1 MGMFGPGKEGWLA
14 EAEMLSWAF
23 RHLKAEERDYL
34 TKRLKHVLGKRTL
47 KGSWF
52 EKDKSLVEML
62 VAGPAHRAG
71 LGSLPLMTA
80 ANTEKMHALDYPGLS
95 EDKTPEAFFRR
106 VEAAATH
113 EKSKEAMRAFHEE
126 IDGTPYD
133 RRAFAMLI
141 IYICGFGLSWYA
153 KAFLERYCR
162 EFGANSQTTLSI
174 SFDPSLY
181 EGKDG
186 DPEGEEASAG
196 EKSEKPSQ
204 EQAPAEAVPAG
215 ASETEG
221 AREAPAQTGDEVP
234 GVEAAKVAES
244 AAEPAPVV
252 PAPVV
257 PVPAEGAKAST
268 VFPRDFS
275 VTVPPLPRGVTRYLG
290 YIRTSG
296 GNFFNFYVLAE
307 WYKDRF
313 GALESEAKQLFP
325 SYGAFNLKSAG
336 RNQIKEGAFYVIDL
350 YPSDLMQNFDENGRV
365 RSDFC
370 KFVDFSRIT
379 SSKRF
384 FSASDFGIHLVVKPA
399 EDLDRIDFTS
409 TMIPVS
415 VTDSEDLEGEMKV
428 ANEFV
433 LLEHKDCFYGP
444 LRLKRDNRGKNY
456 VTFSGT
462 VNKGLVSAFR
472 IKADKVE
479 EVREYVRW
487 EGAGQPV
494 HVGVRCAKTAFM
506 DAVSVDVWS
515 DADLLRR
522 LLEKSA
528 VRAVYIRDRLQ
539 SPEAF
544 EDVEPDVTAG
554 RLARARNVMRRL
566 QYKEE
571 VKEHVANFVLDEI
584 RAGNDAMIDA
594 VISRVAVGDKLIDKI
609 SAKTLVGV
617 RVERLK
623 AEEKTLSENIRVQ
636 EGKRDE
642 LTRKYASLEISKKE
656 LDAELRRKALA
667 SCLLDAKKDV
677 IEQLLKLDGML
688 EKRRENYRRLENLHT
703 KLLEESKRI
712 CERTHGADGEL
723 MPESLVR
730 ALDAWTEDD
739 DRSRRER
746 LAQAVCGVRPA
757 KLRGRELADALVR
770 SVQEVRRYDENTVLN
785 LYICWA
791 QNFLTVL
798 SGEPGSGKTSICH
811 ILARTLG
818 LDAFDNLLSSDER
831 AGLSAG
837 RFVHVPVEYGWTS
850 KRDFVGYWNPI
861 TNRFESSDPAR
872 WDLLRTL
879 DAEERSASGSVYPAM
894 MLLDEANLSPMEY
907 YWSDWMR
914 LCDEQTSSG
923 IVTLWDKA
931 PTKVPETLR
940 FMATINNDSTTET
953 LSPRLID
960 RAAVVTLPVVDCIE
974 NTSPA
979 KVVGPVSWKELQAY
993 FGVKAVSKNARELS
1007 DLHDRLMPMLEG
1019 FGIRLSPRSIRQMN
1033 GYVGAASSIF
1043 ADGDKPAWLDA
1054 ADFAV
1059 MQKCLPRITGT
1070 GAAYRE
1076 KLVEFRSGLE
1086 SLGLSRSVEV
1096 VDRILRQGDEAMDCY
1111 RFF

>member
-433 LLEHKDCFYGP
+433 LLEYKDCFYGP

-472 IKADKVE
+472 IKA
-479 EVREYVRW
+479 
-487 EGAGQPV
+487 
-494 HVGVRCAKTAFM
+494 
-506 DAVSVDVWS
+506 
-515 DADLLRR
+515 
-522 LLEKSA
+522 
-528 VRAVYIRDRLQ
+528 
-539 SPEAF
+539 
-544 EDVEPDVTAG
+544 
-554 RLARARNVMRRL
+554 
-566 QYKEE
+566 
-571 VKEHVANFVLDEI
+571 
-584 RAGNDAMIDA
+584 
-594 VISRVAVGDKLIDKI
+594 DKI

-872 WDLLRTL
+872 WDLLCTL

-993 FGVKAVSKNARELS
+993 FGAKAVSKNARELS

>member
-415 VTDSEDLEGEMKV
+415 VTDS
-428 ANEFV
+428 
-433 LLEHKDCFYGP
+433 
-444 LRLKRDNRGKNY
+444 
-456 VTFSGT
+456 
-462 VNKGLVSAFR
+462 
-472 IKADKVE
+472 
-479 EVREYVRW
+479 
-487 EGAGQPV
+487 
-494 HVGVRCAKTAFM
+494 
-506 DAVSVDVWS
+506 
-515 DADLLRR
+515 
-522 LLEKSA
+522 
-528 VRAVYIRDRLQ
+528 
-539 SPEAF
+539 F

-993 FGVKAVSKNARELS
+993 FGAKAVSKNARELS

>member
-62 VAGPAHRAG
+62 VAGPTHRAG

-204 EQAPAEAVPAG
+204 EQAPAEAAPAG

-244 AAEPAPVV
+244 AAEPASVV

-275 VTVPPLPRGVTRYLG
+275 VTVPPLSRGVTRYLG

-350 YPSDLMQNFDENGRV
+350 KPSELMPNFDENGRV

-415 VTDSEDLEGEMKV
+415 VTDSEDLEDEMKV

-487 EGAGQPV
+487 EGAGQSV

-506 DAVSVDVWS
+506 EAVSVDVWS

-528 VRAVYIRDRLQ
+528 VRAAYIRDRLQ

-609 SAKTLVGV
+609 SAKTLVG
-617 RVERLK
+617 
-623 AEEKTLSENIRVQ
+623 
-636 EGKRDE
+636 
-642 LTRKYASLEISKKE
+642 
-656 LDAELRRKALA
+656 
-667 SCLLDAKKDV
+667 
-677 IEQLLKLDGML
+677 
-688 EKRRENYRRLENLHT
+688 
-703 KLLEESKRI
+703 
-712 CERTHGADGEL
+712 
-723 MPESLVR
+723 VR

-872 WDLLRTL
+872 WDLLCTL

-993 FGVKAVSKNARELS
+993 FGAKAVSKNARELS

>member
-1 MGMFGPGKEGWLA
+1 
-14 EAEMLSWAF
+14 
-23 RHLKAEERDYL
+23 
-34 TKRLKHVLGKRTL
+34 
-47 KGSWF
+47 
-52 EKDKSLVEML
+52 
-62 VAGPAHRAG
+62 
-71 LGSLPLMTA
+71 
-80 ANTEKMHALDYPGLS
+80 
-95 EDKTPEAFFRR
+95 
-106 VEAAATH
+106 
-113 EKSKEAMRAFHEE
+113 MRAFHEE

-221 AREAPAQTGDEVP
+221 AREAPAQTGDEVL

-350 YPSDLMQNFDENGRV
+350 YPSDLMPNFDENGRV

-415 VTDSEDLEGEMKV
+415 VTDSEDLEDEMKV

-487 EGAGQPV
+487 EGAGQSV

-506 DAVSVDVWS
+506 EAVSVDVWS

-528 VRAVYIRDRLQ
+528 VRAAYIRDLEKSAVRAAYIRDRLQ

-642 LTRKYASLEISKKE
+642 LTRKYASLEISKKG

-730 ALDAWTEDD
+730 RSTPGLRTMTGAVAKGSRRPSAASGPRSSGDASWPMRSSGPCRRFDATMRTRCSTSTSVGRRTSSRCSRASPARARPRSVTFWRERWVWTPSTTCCRPTNVRVFPPDASCTCRSSTAGRRSATSWATGI
-739 DRSRRER
+739 RSRTDSSLRIPPDGTCSAR
-746 LAQAVCGVRPA
+746 LMRRRGA
-757 KLRGRELADALVR
+757 LRGR
-770 SVQEVRRYDENTVLN
+770 
-785 LYICWA
+785 
-791 QNFLTVL
+791 
-798 SGEPGSGKTSICH
+798 SI
-811 ILARTLG
+811 
-818 LDAFDNLLSSDER
+818 
-831 AGLSAG
+831 
-837 RFVHVPVEYGWTS
+837 
-850 KRDFVGYWNPI
+850 
-861 TNRFESSDPAR
+861 
-872 WDLLRTL
+872 
-879 DAEERSASGSVYPAM
+879 
-894 MLLDEANLSPMEY
+894 
-907 YWSDWMR
+907 
-914 LCDEQTSSG
+914 
-923 IVTLWDKA
+923 
-931 PTKVPETLR
+931 
-940 FMATINNDSTTET
+940 
-953 LSPRLID
+953 PR
-960 RAAVVTLPVVDCIE
+960 
-974 NTSPA
+974 
-979 KVVGPVSWKELQAY
+979 
-993 FGVKAVSKNARELS
+993 
-1007 DLHDRLMPMLEG
+1007 
-1019 FGIRLSPRSIRQMN
+1019 
-1033 GYVGAASSIF
+1033 
-1043 ADGDKPAWLDA
+1043 
-1054 ADFAV
+1054 
-1059 MQKCLPRITGT
+1059 
-1070 GAAYRE
+1070 
-1076 KLVEFRSGLE
+1076 
-1086 SLGLSRSVEV
+1086 
-1096 VDRILRQGDEAMDCY
+1096 
-1111 RFF
+1111 

>member
-1 MGMFGPGKEGWLA
+1 M
-14 EAEMLSWAF
+14 
-23 RHLKAEERDYL
+23 
-34 TKRLKHVLGKRTL
+34 
-47 KGSWF
+47 
-52 EKDKSLVEML
+52 
-62 VAGPAHRAG
+62 
-71 LGSLPLMTA
+71 
-80 ANTEKMHALDYPGLS
+80 
-95 EDKTPEAFFRR
+95 
-106 VEAAATH
+106 EAAATH

-221 AREAPAQTGDEVP
+221 AREAPAQTGDEVL

-350 YPSDLMQNFDENGRV
+350 YPSDLMPNFDENGRV

-384 FSASDFGIHLVVKPA
+384 FSASDFGIHLGVKPA

-415 VTDSEDLEGEMKV
+415 VTDSEDLEDEMKV

-487 EGAGQPV
+487 EGAGQSV

-506 DAVSVDVWS
+506 EAVSVDVWS

-528 VRAVYIRDRLQ
+528 VRAAYIRDLEKSAVRAAYIRDRLQ

-642 LTRKYASLEISKKE
+642 LTRKYASLEISKKG

-730 ALDAWTEDD
+730 RSTPGLRTMTGAVAKGSRRPSAASGPRSSGDASWPMRSSGPCRRFDATMRTRCSTSTSVGRRTSSRCSRASPARARPRSVTFWRERWVWTPSTTCCRPTNVRVFPPDASCTCRSSTAGRRSATSWATGI
-739 DRSRRER
+739 RSRTDSSLRIPPDGTCSAR
-746 LAQAVCGVRPA
+746 LMRRRGA
-757 KLRGRELADALVR
+757 LRGR
-770 SVQEVRRYDENTVLN
+770 
-785 LYICWA
+785 
-791 QNFLTVL
+791 
-798 SGEPGSGKTSICH
+798 SI
-811 ILARTLG
+811 
-818 LDAFDNLLSSDER
+818 
-831 AGLSAG
+831 
-837 RFVHVPVEYGWTS
+837 
-850 KRDFVGYWNPI
+850 
-861 TNRFESSDPAR
+861 
-872 WDLLRTL
+872 
-879 DAEERSASGSVYPAM
+879 
-894 MLLDEANLSPMEY
+894 
-907 YWSDWMR
+907 
-914 LCDEQTSSG
+914 
-923 IVTLWDKA
+923 
-931 PTKVPETLR
+931 
-940 FMATINNDSTTET
+940 
-953 LSPRLID
+953 PR
-960 RAAVVTLPVVDCIE
+960 
-974 NTSPA
+974 
-979 KVVGPVSWKELQAY
+979 
-993 FGVKAVSKNARELS
+993 
-1007 DLHDRLMPMLEG
+1007 
-1019 FGIRLSPRSIRQMN
+1019 
-1033 GYVGAASSIF
+1033 
-1043 ADGDKPAWLDA
+1043 
-1054 ADFAV
+1054 
-1059 MQKCLPRITGT
+1059 
-1070 GAAYRE
+1070 
-1076 KLVEFRSGLE
+1076 
-1086 SLGLSRSVEV
+1086 
-1096 VDRILRQGDEAMDCY
+1096 
-1111 RFF
+1111 

>member
-52 EKDKSLVEML
+52 EKDKSLLEML

-399 EDLDRIDFTS
+399 EDLDRIDFTL

-433 LLEHKDCFYGP
+433 LLEYKDCFYGP

-528 VRAVYIRDRLQ
+528 VRAAYIRDRLQ

-609 SAKTLVGV
+609 SAKTLVG
-617 RVERLK
+617 
-623 AEEKTLSENIRVQ
+623 
-636 EGKRDE
+636 
-642 LTRKYASLEISKKE
+642 
-656 LDAELRRKALA
+656 
-667 SCLLDAKKDV
+667 
-677 IEQLLKLDGML
+677 
-688 EKRRENYRRLENLHT
+688 
-703 KLLEESKRI
+703 
-712 CERTHGADGEL
+712 
-723 MPESLVR
+723 VR

-993 FGVKAVSKNARELS
+993 FGAKAVSKNARELS

-1019 FGIRLSPRSIRQMN
+1019 LGIRLSPRSIRQMN

>member
-204 EQAPAEAVPAG
+204 EQAPAKAVPAG

-433 LLEHKDCFYGP
+433 LLEYKDCFYGP

-528 VRAVYIRDRLQ
+528 VRAAYIRDRLQ

-656 LDAELRRKALA
+656 L
-667 SCLLDAKKDV
+667 
-677 IEQLLKLDGML
+677 
-688 EKRRENYRRLENLHT
+688 
-703 KLLEESKRI
+703 
-712 CERTHGADGEL
+712 DGEL

-993 FGVKAVSKNARELS
+993 FGAKAVSKNARELS

-1043 ADGDKPAWLDA
+1043 ADGDKLAWLDA

>member
-80 ANTEKMHALDYPGLS
+80 ANTEKMHALDYPGLP

-106 VEAAATH
+106 VEAATTH

-162 EFGANSQTTLSI
+162 EFGVNSQTTLSI

-204 EQAPAEAVPAG
+204 EQAPAKAVPAG

-433 LLEHKDCFYGP
+433 LLEYKDCFYGP

-462 VNKGLVSAFR
+462 VNKGLVSAFTSGGR
-472 IKADKVE
+472 APASPCTWACAARRQPSWRRFRSTSGVT
-479 EVREYVRW
+479 RTCS
-487 EGAGQPV
+487 GA
-494 HVGVRCAKTAFM
+494 F
-506 DAVSVDVWS
+506 
-515 DADLLRR
+515 LR
-522 LLEKSA
+522 
-528 VRAVYIRDRLQ
+528 
-539 SPEAF
+539 
-544 EDVEPDVTAG
+544 
-554 RLARARNVMRRL
+554 
-566 QYKEE
+566 
-571 VKEHVANFVLDEI
+571 
-584 RAGNDAMIDA
+584 
-594 VISRVAVGDKLIDKI
+594 
-609 SAKTLVGV
+609 
-617 RVERLK
+617 
-623 AEEKTLSENIRVQ
+623 
-636 EGKRDE
+636 
-642 LTRKYASLEISKKE
+642 SLP
-656 LDAELRRKALA
+656 
-667 SCLLDAKKDV
+667 CV
-677 IEQLLKLDGML
+677 PP
-688 EKRRENYRRLENLHT
+688 T
-703 KLLEESKRI
+703 
-712 CERTHGADGEL
+712 
-723 MPESLVR
+723 
-730 ALDAWTEDD
+730 
-739 DRSRRER
+739 
-746 LAQAVCGVRPA
+746 
-757 KLRGRELADALVR
+757 
-770 SVQEVRRYDENTVLN
+770 
-785 LYICWA
+785 
-791 QNFLTVL
+791 
-798 SGEPGSGKTSICH
+798 SGTGSS
-811 ILARTLG
+811 
-818 LDAFDNLLSSDER
+818 
-831 AGLSAG
+831 
-837 RFVHVPVEYGWTS
+837 
-850 KRDFVGYWNPI
+850 
-861 TNRFESSDPAR
+861 
-872 WDLLRTL
+872 
-879 DAEERSASGSVYPAM
+879 
-894 MLLDEANLSPMEY
+894 
-907 YWSDWMR
+907 
-914 LCDEQTSSG
+914 
-923 IVTLWDKA
+923 
-931 PTKVPETLR
+931 
-940 FMATINNDSTTET
+940 
-953 LSPRLID
+953 
-960 RAAVVTLPVVDCIE
+960 
-974 NTSPA
+974 
-979 KVVGPVSWKELQAY
+979 
-993 FGVKAVSKNARELS
+993 
-1007 DLHDRLMPMLEG
+1007 
-1019 FGIRLSPRSIRQMN
+1019 
-1033 GYVGAASSIF
+1033 
-1043 ADGDKPAWLDA
+1043 
-1054 ADFAV
+1054 
-1059 MQKCLPRITGT
+1059 LPRP
-1070 GAAYRE
+1070 
-1076 KLVEFRSGLE
+1076 
-1086 SLGLSRSVEV
+1086 SRTWS
-1096 VDRILRQGDEAMDCY
+1096 RT
-1111 RFF
+1111 

>member
-1 MGMFGPGKEGWLA
+1 MSSLRSYSP
-14 EAEMLSWAF
+14 
-23 RHLKAEERDYL
+23 LK
-34 TKRLKHVLGKRTL
+34 LGL
-47 KGSWF
+47 
-52 EKDKSLVEML
+52 
-62 VAGPAHRAG
+62 
-71 LGSLPLMTA
+71 
-80 ANTEKMHALDYPGLS
+80 
-95 EDKTPEAFFRR
+95 
-106 VEAAATH
+106 
-113 EKSKEAMRAFHEE
+113 
-126 IDGTPYD
+126 YD
-133 RRAFAMLI
+133 
-141 IYICGFGLSWYA
+141 
-153 KAFLERYCR
+153 
-162 EFGANSQTTLSI
+162 T
-174 SFDPSLY
+174 
-181 EGKDG
+181 
-186 DPEGEEASAG
+186 
-196 EKSEKPSQ
+196 
-204 EQAPAEAVPAG
+204 
-215 ASETEG
+215 
-221 AREAPAQTGDEVP
+221 
-234 GVEAAKVAES
+234 
-244 AAEPAPVV
+244 
-252 PAPVV
+252 
-257 PVPAEGAKAST
+257 
-268 VFPRDFS
+268 
-275 VTVPPLPRGVTRYLG
+275 
-290 YIRTSG
+290 TSG
-296 GNFFNFYVLAE
+296 GLTLLVIVLQ
-307 WYKDRF
+307 F
-313 GALESEAKQLFP
+313 L
-325 SYGAFNLKSAG
+325 
-336 RNQIKEGAFYVIDL
+336 
-350 YPSDLMQNFDENGRV
+350 
-365 RSDFC
+365 
-370 KFVDFSRIT
+370 
-379 SSKRF
+379 
-384 FSASDFGIHLVVKPA
+384 
-399 EDLDRIDFTS
+399 
-409 TMIPVS
+409 
-415 VTDSEDLEGEMKV
+415 
-428 ANEFV
+428 
-433 LLEHKDCFYGP
+433 
-444 LRLKRDNRGKNY
+444 
-456 VTFSGT
+456 
-462 VNKGLVSAFR
+462 
-472 IKADKVE
+472 
-479 EVREYVRW
+479 
-487 EGAGQPV
+487 
-494 HVGVRCAKTAFM
+494 
-506 DAVSVDVWS
+506 
-515 DADLLRR
+515 
-522 LLEKSA
+522 
-528 VRAVYIRDRLQ
+528 
-539 SPEAF
+539 
-544 EDVEPDVTAG
+544 
-554 RLARARNVMRRL
+554 
-566 QYKEE
+566 
-571 VKEHVANFVLDEI
+571 
-584 RAGNDAMIDA
+584 
-594 VISRVAVGDKLIDKI
+594 
-609 SAKTLVGV
+609 
-617 RVERLK
+617 
-623 AEEKTLSENIRVQ
+623 
-636 EGKRDE
+636 
-642 LTRKYASLEISKKE
+642 SKKE

-993 FGVKAVSKNARELS
+993 FGAKAVSKNARELS

-1019 FGIRLSPRSIRQMN
+1019 LGIRLSPRSIRQMN

>member
-1 MGMFGPGKEGWLA
+1 M
-14 EAEMLSWAF
+14 
-23 RHLKAEERDYL
+23 
-34 TKRLKHVLGKRTL
+34 
-47 KGSWF
+47 
-52 EKDKSLVEML
+52 
-62 VAGPAHRAG
+62 
-71 LGSLPLMTA
+71 
-80 ANTEKMHALDYPGLS
+80 
-95 EDKTPEAFFRR
+95 
-106 VEAAATH
+106 
-113 EKSKEAMRAFHEE
+113 
-126 IDGTPYD
+126 
-133 RRAFAMLI
+133 
-141 IYICGFGLSWYA
+141 
-153 KAFLERYCR
+153 
-162 EFGANSQTTLSI
+162 
-174 SFDPSLY
+174 
-181 EGKDG
+181 
-186 DPEGEEASAG
+186 
-196 EKSEKPSQ
+196 
-204 EQAPAEAVPAG
+204 
-215 ASETEG
+215 
-221 AREAPAQTGDEVP
+221 
-234 GVEAAKVAES
+234 
-244 AAEPAPVV
+244 
-252 PAPVV
+252 
-257 PVPAEGAKAST
+257 
-268 VFPRDFS
+268 
-275 VTVPPLPRGVTRYLG
+275 TRYLG

-415 VTDSEDLEGEMKV
+415 VTDSEDLEGEMKI

-433 LLEHKDCFYGP
+433 LLEYKDCFYGP

-528 VRAVYIRDRLQ
+528 VRAAYIRDRLQ

-703 KLLEESKRI
+703 KLLEESKRKNGSSRKSV
-712 CERTHGADGEL
+712 ER
-723 MPESLVR
+723 
-730 ALDAWTEDD
+730 
-739 DRSRRER
+739 
-746 LAQAVCGVRPA
+746 
-757 KLRGRELADALVR
+757 
-770 SVQEVRRYDENTVLN
+770 
-785 LYICWA
+785 
-791 QNFLTVL
+791 
-798 SGEPGSGKTSICH
+798 
-811 ILARTLG
+811 G
-818 LDAFDNLLSSDER
+818 LDF
-831 AGLSAG
+831 
-837 RFVHVPVEYGWTS
+837 
-850 KRDFVGYWNPI
+850 
-861 TNRFESSDPAR
+861 
-872 WDLLRTL
+872 
-879 DAEERSASGSVYPAM
+879 
-894 MLLDEANLSPMEY
+894 
-907 YWSDWMR
+907 
-914 LCDEQTSSG
+914 
-923 IVTLWDKA
+923 
-931 PTKVPETLR
+931 
-940 FMATINNDSTTET
+940 
-953 LSPRLID
+953 
-960 RAAVVTLPVVDCIE
+960 
-974 NTSPA
+974 
-979 KVVGPVSWKELQAY
+979 
-993 FGVKAVSKNARELS
+993 
-1007 DLHDRLMPMLEG
+1007 
-1019 FGIRLSPRSIRQMN
+1019 
-1033 GYVGAASSIF
+1033 
-1043 ADGDKPAWLDA
+1043 
-1054 ADFAV
+1054 
-1059 MQKCLPRITGT
+1059 
-1070 GAAYRE
+1070 
-1076 KLVEFRSGLE
+1076 
-1086 SLGLSRSVEV
+1086 
-1096 VDRILRQGDEAMDCY
+1096 
-1111 RFF
+1111 

>member
-23 RHLKAEERDYL
+23 RHLKGEERDYL

-52 EKDKSLVEML
+52 EKDKSLLEML

-384 FSASDFGIHLVVKPA
+384 FS
-399 EDLDRIDFTS
+399 
-409 TMIPVS
+409 
-415 VTDSEDLEGEMKV
+415 
-428 ANEFV
+428 
-433 LLEHKDCFYGP
+433 
-444 LRLKRDNRGKNY
+444 
-456 VTFSGT
+456 
-462 VNKGLVSAFR
+462 
-472 IKADKVE
+472 
-479 EVREYVRW
+479 
-487 EGAGQPV
+487 
-494 HVGVRCAKTAFM
+494 
-506 DAVSVDVWS
+506 
-515 DADLLRR
+515 
-522 LLEKSA
+522 
-528 VRAVYIRDRLQ
+528 
-539 SPEAF
+539 
-544 EDVEPDVTAG
+544 
-554 RLARARNVMRRL
+554 
-566 QYKEE
+566 
-571 VKEHVANFVLDEI
+571 
-584 RAGNDAMIDA
+584 
-594 VISRVAVGDKLIDKI
+594 
-609 SAKTLVGV
+609 
-617 RVERLK
+617 
-623 AEEKTLSENIRVQ
+623 
-636 EGKRDE
+636 
-642 LTRKYASLEISKKE
+642 
-656 LDAELRRKALA
+656 A

>member
-221 AREAPAQTGDEVP
+221 LGRLLRRRGDEVP

-244 AAEPAPVV
+244 AAEPAS
-252 PAPVV
+252 VV
-257 PVPAEGAKAST
+257 PVPAEGA
-268 VFPRDFS
+268 
-275 VTVPPLPRGVTRYLG
+275 
-290 YIRTSG
+290 
-296 GNFFNFYVLAE
+296 
-307 WYKDRF
+307 
-313 GALESEAKQLFP
+313 
-325 SYGAFNLKSAG
+325 
-336 RNQIKEGAFYVIDL
+336 
-350 YPSDLMQNFDENGRV
+350 
-365 RSDFC
+365 
-370 KFVDFSRIT
+370 
-379 SSKRF
+379 
-384 FSASDFGIHLVVKPA
+384 
-399 EDLDRIDFTS
+399 
-409 TMIPVS
+409 
-415 VTDSEDLEGEMKV
+415 
-428 ANEFV
+428 
-433 LLEHKDCFYGP
+433 
-444 LRLKRDNRGKNY
+444 
-456 VTFSGT
+456 
-462 VNKGLVSAFR
+462 
-472 IKADKVE
+472 
-479 EVREYVRW
+479 
-487 EGAGQPV
+487 
-494 HVGVRCAKTAFM
+494 
-506 DAVSVDVWS
+506 
-515 DADLLRR
+515 
-522 LLEKSA
+522 
-528 VRAVYIRDRLQ
+528 
-539 SPEAF
+539 
-544 EDVEPDVTAG
+544 
-554 RLARARNVMRRL
+554 
-566 QYKEE
+566 
-571 VKEHVANFVLDEI
+571 
-584 RAGNDAMIDA
+584 
-594 VISRVAVGDKLIDKI
+594 
-609 SAKTLVGV
+609 
-617 RVERLK
+617 
-623 AEEKTLSENIRVQ
+623 
-636 EGKRDE
+636 
-642 LTRKYASLEISKKE
+642 
-656 LDAELRRKALA
+656 
-667 SCLLDAKKDV
+667 
-677 IEQLLKLDGML
+677 
-688 EKRRENYRRLENLHT
+688 
-703 KLLEESKRI
+703 
-712 CERTHGADGEL
+712 
-723 MPESLVR
+723 
-730 ALDAWTEDD
+730 
-739 DRSRRER
+739 
-746 LAQAVCGVRPA
+746 
-757 KLRGRELADALVR
+757 
-770 SVQEVRRYDENTVLN
+770 
-785 LYICWA
+785 
-791 QNFLTVL
+791 
-798 SGEPGSGKTSICH
+798 
-811 ILARTLG
+811 
-818 LDAFDNLLSSDER
+818 
-831 AGLSAG
+831 
-837 RFVHVPVEYGWTS
+837 
-850 KRDFVGYWNPI
+850 
-861 TNRFESSDPAR
+861 
-872 WDLLRTL
+872 
-879 DAEERSASGSVYPAM
+879 
-894 MLLDEANLSPMEY
+894 
-907 YWSDWMR
+907 
-914 LCDEQTSSG
+914 
-923 IVTLWDKA
+923 
-931 PTKVPETLR
+931 
-940 FMATINNDSTTET
+940 
-953 LSPRLID
+953 
-960 RAAVVTLPVVDCIE
+960 
-974 NTSPA
+974 
-979 KVVGPVSWKELQAY
+979 
-993 FGVKAVSKNARELS
+993 KAVSKNARELS

>member
-47 KGSWF
+47 KGSWY

-62 VAGPAHRAG
+62 VAGLAHRAG
-71 LGSLPLMTA
+71 FGTLPLMTA
-80 ANTEKMHALDYPGLS
+80 ANTEKMHALDYPGLP

-106 VEAAATH
+106 VEAATTH

-153 KAFLERYCR
+153 KDFLERYCR

-186 DPEGEEASAG
+186 DPEGEEAPAG

-204 EQAPAEAVPAG
+204 EQAPAEAVPAD
-215 ASETEG
+215 AAETEG

-234 GVEAAKVAES
+234 GVEAAKVAEPS
-244 AAEPAPVV
+244 AE

-257 PVPAEGAKAST
+257 PVPAEGVKAST
-268 VFPRDFS
+268 VFARDFS

-290 YIRTSG
+290 YIRSSG

-307 WYKDRF
+307 WFKDRF
-313 GALESEAKQLFP
+313 GAIESEAKQLFP

-350 YPSDLMQNFDENGRV
+350 KPSELMPNFDENGRV

-415 VTDSEDLEGEMKV
+415 VTDSEDLEDEMKV

-433 LLEHKDCFYGP
+433 LLEHKELFYGP
-444 LRLKRDNRGKNY
+444 MRLKRDNRGKNY

-528 VRAVYIRDRLQ
+528 VRAAYIRDRLQ
-539 SPEAF
+539 SHEAF

-571 VKEHVANFVLDEI
+571 VKEHVANFVLNEM
-584 RAGNDAMIDA
+584 RGGNDAIIDA

-623 AEEKTLSENIRVQ
+623 YEEKALRENIREQ

-642 LTRKYASLEISKKE
+642 LARKYASLEISKKE
-656 LDAELRRKALA
+656 LDAEVRRKALA
-667 SCLLDAKKDV
+667 SCLLDEKKDV
-677 IEQLLKLDGML
+677 IDQLLNLNGML
-688 EKRRENYRRLENLHT
+688 EKRREEYRRLGNLHT

-730 ALDAWTEDD
+730 ALDVWTEDD

-746 LAQAVCGVRPA
+746 LAQAVCGVKPA

-872 WDLLRTL
+872 WDLLCTL

-993 FGVKAVSKNARELS
+993 FGAKAVSKNARELS

-1043 ADGDKPAWLDA
+1043 ADGDKPSWLDA